1 VAGLTIEGV
10 TKTFGKAPAL
20 RQVSL
25 DIRDGEFMV
34 LLGPSG
40 CGKTTLLR
48 SIAGLEHI
56 DGGAIRIGGREVTPL
71 PPRDRNVAMVF
82 QSYAV
87 FPHMTVRSNV
97 GFGLRMHG
105 VARPEI
111 ARRVDEVAE
120 LLGLETLL
128 DRFPGQLSGGQRQ
141 RVAVARALV
150 MDADVL
156 LMDEPLSNLDA
167 LLRLQARADLKRLHD
182 EVKRT
187 TVYVTHDQI
196 EAMSMG
202 DRIAVMRD
210 GEIVQCAEPMAIYDR
225 PATRFVGGF
234 IGSPPMNFI
243 AGAIADGAFVGDG
256 FRVPVR
262 ASPVASGP
270 VVLGI
275 RAEHLRIGADGV
287 PAQVMVVEPLGSH
300 ALVTAK
306 VGGTPIK
313 IEAPVDI
320 RLRSDETIHLA
331 FDEDRARWI
340 ASDTGAAIGP
350 S

>member
-1 VAGLTIEGV
+1 
-10 TKTFGKAPAL
+10 
-20 RQVSL
+20 
-25 DIRDGEFMV
+25 
-34 LLGPSG
+34 
-40 CGKTTLLR
+40 
-48 SIAGLEHI
+48 
-56 DGGAIRIGGREVTPL
+56 
-71 PPRDRNVAMVF
+71 
-82 QSYAV
+82 
-87 FPHMTVRSNV
+87 
-97 GFGLRMHG
+97 
-105 VARPEI
+105 
-111 ARRVDEVAE
+111 
-120 LLGLETLL
+120 
-128 DRFPGQLSGGQRQ
+128 
-141 RVAVARALV
+141 
-150 MDADVL
+150 
-156 LMDEPLSNLDA
+156 MDEPLSNLDA

-210 GEIVQCAEPMAIYDR
+210 GEIVQCAAPMAIYDR

-262 ASPVASGP
+262 TAPVPSGA

-275 RAEHLRIGADGV
+275 RAEHLRIGTEGV

-306 VGGTPIK
+306 VAGTPVK

-320 RLRSDETIHLA
+320 RLRTDETIHLA